1 MPFPQTFDGM
11 KAASYIFDAH
21 ARCRGC
27 GQETEFWIT
36 PHGKKIAMDLMPNAD
51 SPAVSDLGTC
61 PDAPL
66 FGALSRS
73 GPGRTP
79 DASL

>member
-11 KAASYIFDAH
+11 KAAGYKFDAH

-27 GQETEFWIT
+27 GQEIEFWLT
-36 PHGKKIAMDLMPNAD
+36 PRGKKIPMDLMPNGD
-51 SPAVSDLGTC
+51 SKAVSHFATC

-66 FGALSRS
+66 FRK
-73 GPGRTP
+73 
-79 DASL
+79 DA